1 MKVIAVVGNGI
12 AGSEAAEAARRV
24 DPQARVVLMTKEPFP
39 LYSACVL
46 ADYVADRIPVQR
58 VILRTAE
65 DFGKAGIELLLSS
78 QVMDWSAEE
87 QLLNFDDGNLRY
99 DRLVIAT
106 GSRPFVPDL
115 PGFGKQGVVAL
126 KNLQD
131 AEMLRAAQGSAAVVV
146 GTGPVGIE
154 AAIALRR
161 RGWTVALVELLDRVL
176 PRLFDAPLAAAL
188 KKRLEDH
195 GIDVFLGERVLEIT
209 GKTHAAGVKTDRRT
223 LVADAVVLVIG
234 MRPELSL
241 VKKDE
246 VALGSSGGIQVD
258 RQMKTSREGVW
269 ACGDC
274 VESEDLITGRRG
286 LFMLWHNARLQ
297 GRIAGANAAGA
308 LRRYPGSLNLTT
320 VNVFDETAASVGIL
334 ASEVPRD
341 EARVLHR
348 KGPWGE
354 LWMVLKDQSL
364 IGVQALGRTE
374 RVGGL
379 MGMIAKGKDLRKALL
394 KEPTSAEGPGG
405 WILRGVRKDLLRL
418 MGSN

>member
-12 AGSEAAEAARRV
+12 AGSEAAEAAIRV
-24 DPQARVVLMTKEPFP
+24 DQKARVVLMTKEPFP

-78 QVMDWSAEE
+78 QVTDWSAEE
-87 QLLNFDDGNLRY
+87 QLLHFDDGTLRY

-106 GSRPFVPDL
+106 GSRPIVPDL
-115 PGFGKQGVVAL
+115 PGFGKQGVVTL
-126 KNLQD
+126 KTLGD

-188 KKRLEDH
+188 KTRLEDH

-209 GKTHAAGVKTDRRT
+209 GKTRAEGVKTDRRT
-223 LVADAVVLVIG
+223 LAADAVVLVIG

-241 VKKDE
+241 VKKDK

-297 GRIAGANAAGA
+297 GRIAGANTAGA
-308 LRRYPGSLNLTT
+308 ARRYPGSLNLTT

-334 ASEVPRD
+334 ASEVPED
-341 EARVLHR
+341 EAMVLHR

-379 MGMIAKGKDLRKALL
+379 MGMISKGKDLRKALL
-394 KEPTSAEGPGG
+394 KEPNSAEGPGG
-405 WILRGVRKDLLRL
+405 WILRGVQKDLLRL
-418 MGSN
+418 IDAN